1 MIFCLVNG
9 HPYFTTITGKV
20 NYRTIRQCH
29 GRGRKEILKRIQAIV
44 TRKTKRVLQ
53 VNEYHA
59 NNSFKK
65 IEADLVSYTIHKQ
78 ASGENEPTL
87 EWNIRILKDRIRS
100 MVHSVPYRKM
110 PLLITDYKVGQA
122 QSMLNF
128 FSSKTG
134 ISTTMSVRN
143 IIKGRKILDYNPM
156 DLKLGAYVQLFEGKK
171 TKQRIR
177 SVGAVA
183 LNLSN

>member
-1 MIFCLVNG
+1 M
-9 HPYFTTITGKV
+9 
-20 NYRTIRQCH
+20 
-29 GRGRKEILKRIQAIV
+29 
-44 TRKTKRVLQ
+44 
-53 VNEYHA
+53 
-59 NNSFKK
+59 
-65 IEADLVSYTIHKQ
+65 
-78 ASGENEPTL
+78 
-87 EWNIRILKDRIRS
+87 LKDRIRS